1 MSDLF
6 VINLPTKVYY
16 GDQLDNNLA
25 SEVLR
30 FGKNVM
36 IVYGGQSVKRIGL
49 LDRVRGL
56 LEDAGCNVY
65 EYSGIKPNPR
75 HSQCEEA
82 AEMCRQYSVDVVI
95 GIGGGSVLDASKL
108 IAAQRYHNGSAWDLV
123 IRRDIPDKVLPV
135 IAILT
140 NAATGSETDGTAV
153 ITNEELHRKK
163 GWKNPLLVPKV
174 AFTDPTLTFSVNPY
188 VTACGCADIFNHV
201 LETYLSPN
209 KGLYMLDTFMEG
221 MMKTVVRYSVIAY
234 QEPENYEARSNI
246 MLASSW
252 AINGFVRSG
261 RPHVWPMH
269 QMEHEL
275 SAFYDIPHGHGLAII
290 MPRYMRYVL
299 NGETAHRFYQLG
311 ISVFGVDPKLSDMDA
326 AQETITRLEDW
337 LFNQLSLP
345 SHLSDLGITA
355 EHFQEMAASIKEF
368 SGDPLGGFVPLKGN
382 QIIDILNMCL

>member
-16 GDQLDNNLA
+16 GDQLENNLA
-25 SEVLR
+25 SEVLQY
-30 FGKNVM
+30 GKNVM

-49 LDRVRGL
+49 LARVKRL
-56 LEDAGCNVY
+56 LEDAGCIVC
-65 EYSGIKPNPR
+65 EYAGIKPNPR

-82 AEMCRQYSVDVVI
+82 AEKCRAYGVDVII
-95 GIGGGSVLDASKL
+95 GMGGGSVLDASKL
-108 IAAQRYHNGSAWDLV
+108 IAAQRYHDGSAWNLV
-123 IRRDIPDKVLPV
+123 IKRDIPEKALPV

-153 ITNEELHRKK
+153 ITNEDLHRKK
-163 GWKNPLLVPKV
+163 GWKNPLLVPKA

-221 MMKTVVRYSVIAY
+221 LMKTVVKYSVIACK
-234 QEPENYEARSNI
+234 EPDNYEARSNI

-290 MPRYMRYVL
+290 MPQYMRYVL
-299 NGETAHRFYQLG
+299 NEKTAHRFYELG
-311 ISVFGVDPKLSDMDA
+311 ISVFGVDPKLSDLEA
-326 AQETITRLEDW
+326 AEETIARLKDW
-337 LFNQLSLP
+337 LFNQLGLA

-355 EHFQEMAASIKEF
+355 EHFAEMAASIKEF
-368 SGDPLGGFVPLKGN
+368 SGDPLGGFVPLRGD